1 MKVQGYKLDDLPFT
15 AIFGVYGSYIGL
27 IMNILCV
34 LAQLF
39 ISISP
44 VKSPFTVENF
54 FTNMLAAPIV
64 LILYLGWKIYKGTS
78 IMRPTEMDLIT
89 GRRDLD
95 LAALKR
101 EEMEERA
108 NWSIFKK

>member
-1 MKVQGYKLDDLPFT
+1 MKVQGYKIDDLPFT

-27 IMNILCV
+27 TMNILCV
-34 LAQLF
+34 LALLF

-44 VKSPFTVENF
+44 VNNHFTWDNF
-54 FTNMLAAPIV
+54 FTNMLAAPIILV
-64 LILYLGWKIYKGTS
+64 LFLGWKFYKGTS
-78 IMRPTEMDLIT
+78 VVRATEIDLIT

-101 EEMEERA
+101 EEMAERET
-108 NWSIFKK
+108 WPIWKK